1 VLYCLH
7 SYKRGVTMRLLKL
20 AVKNERWDLAAHIV
34 VLAAARV
41 VNEGVK
47 PHGKEN
53 KAKKGRAKR

>member
-1 VLYCLH
+1 M
-7 SYKRGVTMRLLKL
+7 KLLKL

-47 PHGKEN
+47 SHGKNN
-53 KAKKGRAKR
+53 KEKKGRAKR